1 MTVLATGSLGGY
13 DDDDDDV
20 LFFSGSDYVFIV
32 FFFPVTFSIFFVSFC
47 IFFCK
52 CSKTKLI
59 MTLNKNIFYNVY
71 RFISF
76 LSLGIF
82 WHPKF
87 ILKKIQITA
96 ISTGFKTSYH
106 KSISKATCLLPI
118 RHNMCLIG
126 LISVFL

>member
-1 MTVLATGSLGGY
+1 MTVPATGSLGGY

-76 LSLGIF
+76 LSLLRWVYFGI
-82 WHPKF
+82 PN
-87 ILKKIQITA
+87 LYNKKSKSQPFLLASRQVITKVFQRLHA
-96 ISTGFKTSYH
+96 YY
-106 KSISKATCLLPI
+106 LLDTI
-118 RHNMCLIG
+118 C
-126 LISVFL
+126 V